1 MEKKIRVNWRNSRLR
16 FWFRVNYDIA
26 IIPKAYYAHLFC
38 LRPCFGWF
46 ILAVM
51 PLPEKIGRY
60 EVKSEL
66 GRGGMATVYRAYDP
80 NSGREV
86 AIKVLPREMLHD
98 PQFRSR
104 FEREI
109 KLIASLEHPAIVPI
123 YDAGEVNEQPYFV
136 MRFMNGG
143 SLSDVIEKGP
153 ISIEDTAKIVERIAQ
168 GLAYAHRKGVIH
180 RDLKPDNILFDET
193 GEPFISDFGVAKL
206 TESTSN
212 LTGSGVIGTPA
223 YMSPEQAQG
232 TEIDLRSD
240 VYGLGVIVYQML
252 TGHQPYSADTP
263 MGVVVKHITDPV
275 PEILKVLPNLKSE
288 VDSVIKAAMA
298 KDREQ
303 RFANT
308 IELAKALNT
317 VAFGNTG
324 NLTFSTNSGI
334 ASRLGAPAA
343 KPASRGLNTGLIV
356 AGVVLLVA
364 IIGFFLLRNQLLAPD
379 AASTVPAAEG
389 TESPETPDL
398 VTVVITATLQPTATG
413 PAYAPAC
420 SADVTFPVSTVKETD
435 NRCEQKRPYAFAE
448 MEENADFTVLNT
460 DGSKCRKEAV
470 KNGEKIISC
479 TGPSFAVVQLEVC
492 LPLELSEQELSQC
505 SVDSTFNA
513 ENACCVAIPR
523 EEAGCKVIEIHLKG
537 CGG

>member
-1 MEKKIRVNWRNSRLR
+1 
-16 FWFRVNYDIA
+16 
-26 IIPKAYYAHLFC
+26 
-38 LRPCFGWF
+38 
-46 ILAVM
+46 M
-51 PLPEKIGRY
+51 PLPEQIGRY

-136 MRFMNGG
+136 MRFMTGG

-153 ISIEDTAKIVERIAQ
+153 ISIDDTAKIIERVAQ

-206 TESTSN
+206 AESTSN

-232 TEIDLRSD
+232 VEIDQRSD

-275 PEILKVLPNLKSE
+275 PEILKVLPNLKPE
-288 VDSVIKAAMA
+288 VDSVIKSAMA
-298 KDREQ
+298 KDKDQ

-308 IELAKALNT
+308 IELAKALNL
-317 VAFGNTG
+317 VAFGSTG
-324 NLTFSTNSGI
+324 NLTFNTNSGI
-334 ASRLGAPAA
+334 ASRLGPPAA

-356 AGVVLLVA
+356 AGIVLLVA
-364 IIGFFLLRNQLLAPD
+364 AIGFLLLRNQLL
-379 AASTVPAAEG
+379 
-389 TESPETPDL
+389 TPDVTATETDANVAQTDSPPEL
-398 VTVVITATLQPTATG
+398 VTVVVTATLEPTATG
-413 PAYAPAC
+413 EVFAPAC
-420 SADVTFPVSTVKETD
+420 SADIAFPTSMARETD
-435 NRCEQKRPYAFAE
+435 NYCVQKIPYASGK
-448 MEENADFTVLNT
+448 MEENAVFKVLNT
-460 DGSKCRKEAV
+460 DGSKCRQEAI
-470 KNGEKIISC
+470 KDGEKIISC
-479 TGPSFAVVQLEVC
+479 TGPSFALIQLEVC
-492 LPLELSEQELSQC
+492 LPPDLSEQDLAQC

-513 ENACCVAIPR
+513 ENTCCVAVPK
-523 EEAGCKVIEIHLKG
+523 EEAGCKVIEIQLKG

>member
-1 MEKKIRVNWRNSRLR
+1 
-16 FWFRVNYDIA
+16 
-26 IIPKAYYAHLFC
+26 
-38 LRPCFGWF
+38 
-46 ILAVM
+46 M

-153 ISIEDTAKIVERIAQ
+153 IPIDDTARTIERIAQ

-275 PEILKVLPNLKSE
+275 PEILKVLPDLKPE

-298 KDREQ
+298 KDKEQ

-308 IELAKALNT
+308 IELAKALNLA
-317 VAFGNTG
+317 AFGSTG

-334 ASRLGAPAA
+334 ASRLGAVPP

-356 AGVVLLVA
+356 GGVVLLIAV
-364 IIGFFLLRNQLLAPD
+364 IGFLLIRNQLLAPD
-379 AASTVPAAEG
+379 VEATATVVTVNPTEEVAPTLETVP
-389 TESPETPDL
+389 
-398 VTVVITATLQPTATG
+398 TG
-413 PAYAPAC
+413 PVLAPAC
-420 SADVTFPVSTVKETD
+420 SADIAFPTSTAKQTD
-435 NRCEQKRPYAFAE
+435 SLCVQKTPYAYAA
-448 MEENADFTVLNT
+448 MEDIATFTILNT
-460 DGSKCRKEAV
+460 DGSKCQQEVV
-470 KNGEKIISC
+470 KNGERVISC

-492 LPLELSEQELSQC
+492 LPPQLSEQDLAQC
-505 SVDSTFNA
+505 SADSTFNA
-513 ENACCVAIPR
+513 ENTCCVAIPK
-523 EEAGCKVIEIHLKG
+523 EKAGCKVIEIPLKG

>member
-1 MEKKIRVNWRNSRLR
+1 
-16 FWFRVNYDIA
+16 
-26 IIPKAYYAHLFC
+26 
-38 LRPCFGWF
+38 
-46 ILAVM
+46 M
-51 PLPEKIGRY
+51 PLPEQIGRY

-66 GRGGMATVYRAYDP
+66 GRGGMATVYRAYYP

-123 YDAGEVNEQPYFV
+123 YDAGEVNGQPYFV

-153 ISIEDTAKIVERIAQ
+153 IPIEDTAKIIERVAQ

-275 PEILKVLPNLKSE
+275 PEILKVLPNLKAE
-288 VDSVIKAAMA
+288 VDSVIKTAMA
-298 KDREQ
+298 KDRDQ

-308 IELAKALNT
+308 VELAKALNL
-317 VAFGNTG
+317 VATGSVG

-334 ASRLGAPAA
+334 ASRLAPPAA

-356 AGVVLLVA
+356 GGVVLLVA
-364 IIGFFLLRNQLLAPD
+364 VIGFLLLRNQLFVPD
-379 AASTVPAAEG
+379 VTATETEPSAAQTD
-389 TESPETPDL
+389 SPSEL
-398 VTVVITATLQPTATG
+398 VTVVITATSEPTATG

-420 SADVTFPVSTVKETD
+420 SADAAFPVSSAKETD
-435 NRCEQKRPYAFAE
+435 NFCVQKIPYAYAA
-448 MEENADFTVLNT
+448 MEENAVFTVLNT
-460 DGSKCRKEAV
+460 DGSKCRQEVV
-470 KNGEKIISC
+470 KNGEKVISC
-479 TGPSFAVVQLEVC
+479 TGPSFAVVQLQVC
-492 LPLELSEQELSQC
+492 LPPELSEQDLAQC
-505 SVDSTFNA
+505 SADSTFNA
-513 ENACCVAIPR
+513 EDACCVAIPK
-523 EEAGCKVIEIHLKG
+523 EEAGCKVIEIQLKG